1 MKPRF
6 LCAECEKE
14 IPWGASACPSC
25 GKPVEWP
32 EEPAYVAV
40 EEAGSPKA
48 ACPTCGSE
56 NVIDAIFC
64 GSCGARL
71 KKQVGATDGKQ
82 QRGQSRPSSKQGKTP
97 REKRPGTTS
106 NPMFSWKVI
115 LGFLGILVIFVLV
128 VELYPS
134 YEKPATQ
141 QTAPAPQAPAAN
153 MQLMS
158 QITELEK
165 RVAADPN
172 DTQALLSLANACQD
186 GKFLDKAIVQ
196 YKKYLQKNPRDANA
210 RVDLGISYFETSNLV
225 EAQKEMETALK
236 YDAKHVAG
244 HFNLGIVNLRAGR
257 VKEANEWFKKTIA
270 LAPNSEMG
278 QQAKQIL
285 EQHSSPL
292 IQNK

>member
-6 LCAECEKE
+6 LCTECEKE
-14 IPWGASACPSC
+14 IPWGVQACPNC
-25 GKPVEWP
+25 GKTVEWP
-32 EEPAYVAV
+32 EDSASVA
-40 EEAGSPKA
+40 EENIGSTTTP
-48 ACPTCGSE
+48 CPTCGIE
-56 NVIDAIFC
+56 NASDASFC

-71 KKQVGATDGKQ
+71 KKQAEGTDSKQ
-82 QRGQSRPSSKQGKTP
+82 QRGKSRPSAKQGKTKG
-97 REKRPGTTS
+97 EKRSEASS

-115 LGFLGILVIFVLV
+115 FGFLGILVIFVLV
-128 VELYPS
+128 VELFPS
-134 YEKPATQ
+134 HDQPTSQ
-141 QTAPAPQAPAAN
+141 PTVSSPQAPAAN
-153 MQLMS
+153 MQLMN
-158 QITELEK
+158 QIAELEK
-165 RVAADPN
+165 RVDADPN
-172 DTQALLSLANACQD
+172 DTQALLALANACQD

-210 RVDLGISYFETSNLV
+210 RVDLGICYFETSNLV

-236 YDAKHVAG
+236 YDSKHVAG
-244 HFNLGIVNLRAGR
+244 HFNLGIVNLRAGK

-270 LAPNSEMG
+270 LAPNSDMG